1 MVDQADSV
9 YFRGHPWA
17 SNEERLVTEA
27 LGATAGMSVEQI
39 QAIRPPIP
47 RVQLFPPRFGYEKK
61 TIGIEDVLDINR
73 SYPGARVDYAGNKSG
88 QEGSTAPSL
97 GVM

>member
-9 YFRGHPWA
+9 YDRSHPWA

-27 LGATAGMSVEQI
+27 LGATAGMTVAQI
-39 QAIRPPIP
+39 QAIRPPLP
-47 RVQLFPPRFGYEKK
+47 RTPLFPPRFGYEKQ
-61 TIGIEDVLDINR
+61 TISLEDVLDINR